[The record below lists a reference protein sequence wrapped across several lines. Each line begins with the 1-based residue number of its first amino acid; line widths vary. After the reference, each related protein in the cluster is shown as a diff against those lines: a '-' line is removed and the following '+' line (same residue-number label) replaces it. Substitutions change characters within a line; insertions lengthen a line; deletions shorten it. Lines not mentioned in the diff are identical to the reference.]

1 MPEYITASISL
12 TSVGK
17 NVLASAWGFD
27 SVSGRFVFRG
37 ITFTGGGASH
47 SPITLSQENPN
58 IDVSVMTDGTGRVT
72 NISTVGNRIRIIVRY
87 EPCPE
92 PIRTFTLHCMHNGGN
107 VVFAV
112 CNTIDAINVQNYTTV
127 CFAFEVDNSES
138 GALDFGH
145 GAIYGVTAED
155 LSALATDLG
164 QSITLVQRNVDD
176 LVSNI
181 DQLKEEAS
189 LNNVTCTTL
198 QANSGTFEEV
208 STSKILADCI
218 EPKTK
223 DVYTNIGSID
233 HPYGFVGSDV
243 YLGRQ
248 ANLKNFSR
256 NPTVAV
262 KYPIG
267 DDGRWVDENKSP
279 DAVFY
284 KVSSAISS
292 DVVERSEIKLEGST
306 NTQGN
311 ESAKLT
317 LSAYNANKT
326 MNVVIT
332 PDKVRLEGNTE
343 VTNYFVT
350 DTMKVTSS
358 GVIGS
363 VRISENTIGMASVT
377 KLGGDSYSTDY
388 SGEIYVIG
396 RMLPK
401 HSTLS
406 LLGEDGHRW
415 KSFLSTANVEGIQF
429 KTPPAVTEVGGRYIR
444 YVTFPV
450 GCPAFLYCNT
460 DDVTV
465 TNEVDGETLELIIWK
480 DRGSSSN
487 QTTGITYKTKNKFLA
502 LSSAVA
508 GRPFLAICVG

>member
-17 NVLASAWGFD
+17 SVLASAWGFD

-37 ITFTGGGASH
+37 ITFTGGGASS
-47 SPITLSQENPN
+47 SPIPLSQENPN
-58 IDVSVMTDGTGRVT
+58 IDVSLMTEGTGRVT

-87 EPCPE
+87 EPCPK

-112 CNTIDAINVQNYTTV
+112 CNTIDAINVENYTTV
-127 CFAFEVDNSES
+127 CFAFEVDNSEN

-155 LSALATDLG
+155 LSNLTTDLG
-164 QSITLVQRNVDD
+164 RSISLVQNDVDN
-176 LVSNI
+176 LVYNMN
-181 DQLKEEAS
+181 QLKEEVS
-189 LNNVTCTTL
+189 LNDVTCTML
-198 QANSGTFEEV
+198 RANSGTFEEV
-208 STSKILADCI
+208 STNKILADCI
-218 EPKTK
+218 EPKTH

-256 NPTVAV
+256 NPKVAV

-267 DDGRWVDENKSP
+267 DEGRWVDENKSP

-306 NTQGN
+306 NTQGT

-317 LSAYNANKT
+317 LSAHNAQTT

-332 PDKVRLEGNTE
+332 PEKVRLEGNTE

-363 VRISENTIGMASVT
+363 IRISENTIGMASVT
-377 KLGGDSYSTDY
+377 KLGDDSYSTDS

-396 RMLPK
+396 KTLPK

-406 LLGEDGHRW
+406 LLGDDEHRW
-415 KSFLSTANVEGIQF
+415 KSFLSTANVESLQF
-429 KTPPAVTEVGGRYIR
+429 KTPPAVTESVGRYIR
-444 YVTFPV
+444 YVAFPV

-460 DDVTV
+460 DDITV
-465 TNEVDGETLELIIWK
+465 TNEVDGENLELIIWK
-480 DRGSSSN
+480 DRGSSAN
-487 QTTGITYKTKNKFLA
+487 QTTNITYKTKNKFLA

-508 GRPFLAICVG
+508 GRPFLALCVG

>member
-1 MPEYITASISL
+1 MSEYITASISL

-176 LVSNI
+176 LASNI
-181 DQLKEEAS
+181 AQLKEEAS

-223 DVYTNIGSID
+223 DAYTNIGSID

-256 NPTVAV
+256 NPKVAV
-262 KYPIG
+262 KYPVG

-406 LLGEDGHRW
+406 LLGEDEHRW
-415 KSFLSTANVEGIQF
+415 KSFLSTANVEGLQF

-460 DDVTV
+460 YDVTV

>member
-17 NVLASAWGFD
+17 NVLASAWGFE

-37 ITFTGGGASH
+37 ITLTGGGASH

-406 LLGEDGHRW
+406 LLGEDEHRW

-487 QTTGITYKTKNKFLA
+487 QTTGITDKTKNKFLA

-508 GRPFLAICVG
+508 GRPFLAICVR

>member
-145 GAIYGVTAED
+145 GSIYGVTAED

-189 LNNVTCTTL
+189 LNNVTCTML
-198 QANSGTFEEV
+198 QANIGTFEEV
-208 STSKILADCI
+208 SANKILADCI
-218 EPKTK
+218 EPKTN
-223 DVYTNIGSID
+223 DAYTNIGSID
-233 HPYGFVGSDV
+233 HHYGFVGSDV

-317 LSAYNANKT
+317 LSAYNANNT

-332 PDKVRLEGNTE
+332 PEKVRLEGNTE

-377 KLGGDSYSTDY
+377 KLGGDSYSTDS

-415 KSFLSTANVEGIQF
+415 KSFLSTANVEGLQF
-429 KTPPAVTEVGGRYIR
+429 KTPPAVTESVGRYIR
-444 YVTFPV
+444 YVAFPV

-460 DDVTV
+460 DDVMA

-480 DRGSSSN
+480 DRGSSAN
-487 QTTGITYKTKNKFLA
+487 QTPGITHKTKNKFIV

-508 GRPFLAICVG
+508 GRPFLALCIG

>member
-17 NVLASAWGFD
+17 DVLASAWGFD

-37 ITFTGGGASH
+37 ITFTDGGASS
-47 SPITLSQENPN
+47 SPIALSQENPN
-58 IDVSVMTDGTGRVT
+58 IDVSMMTDGTGRVT

-92 PIRTFTLHCMHNGGN
+92 PIRTFSLHCRHNGGD

-112 CNTIDAINVQNYTTV
+112 CNTIDAINVKNHTTV
-127 CFAFEVDNSES
+127 CFAFEVDNSEN
-138 GALDFGH
+138 GVLDFGH

-164 QSITLVQRNVDD
+164 QSISLVQNNVDN
-176 LVSNI
+176 LASNI
-181 DQLKEEAS
+181 AQIKEEAS
-189 LNNVTCTTL
+189 LNNVTCTTIR
-198 QANSGTFEEV
+198 ANSGAFEEV
-208 STSKILADCI
+208 STNKILADCI
-218 EPKTK
+218 EPKTN

-256 NPTVAV
+256 NPKVAV

-267 DDGRWVDENKSP
+267 DEGRWVDEDKSP

-306 NTQGN
+306 NTQGT
-311 ESAKLT
+311 EAAKLT
-317 LSAYNANKT
+317 LSAHNAQTT

-377 KLGGDSYSTDY
+377 NLGGDSYSTDS

-396 RMLPK
+396 KMLPK
-401 HSTLS
+401 HSTSS
-406 LLGEDGHRW
+406 LLGEDEHRW
-415 KSFLSTANVEGIQF
+415 KSFLSVANVEGLQF
-429 KTPPAVTEVGGRYIR
+429 KNPPAITESVGRYIR
-444 YVTFPV
+444 YVAFPV

-460 DDVTV
+460 DDIMATD
-465 TNEVDGETLELIIWK
+465 EIDGETLDLIIWR
-480 DRGSSSN
+480 DRGSSTN
-487 QTTGITYKTKNKFLA
+487 QTTGITHKTKNKFIV

>member
-1 MPEYITASISL
+1 MPEYITSSISL

-47 SPITLSQENPN
+47 SPITISQENPN
-58 IDVSVMTDGTGRVT
+58 IDVSMMTEGTGRVT

-112 CNTIDAINVQNYTTV
+112 CNTVDAINVQNYTTV
-127 CFAFEVDNSES
+127 CFAFEVDNSENGS
-138 GALDFGH
+138 LDFGH

-164 QSITLVQRNVDD
+164 QSVALVQRNVDNLETTLEQIQED
-176 LVSNI
+176 
-181 DQLKEEAS
+181 AY
-189 LNNVTCTTL
+189 LNNVTCTTVH
-198 QANSGTFEEV
+198 ATDGSFEEI
-208 STSKILADCI
+208 STSKILADYI
-218 EPKTK
+218 EPKTH
-223 DVYTNIGSID
+223 DVYTNVGSVD
-233 HPYGFVGSDV
+233 HPYGFIGSDV

-248 ANLKNFSR
+248 ASLKNFSR
-256 NPTVAV
+256 NPSVAV

-267 DDGRWVDENKSP
+267 DNGRWVDENKSP

-292 DVVERSEIKLEGST
+292 DVLERSEIKLEGST
-306 NTQGN
+306 NTQGT

-317 LSAYNANKT
+317 LSAHNSKNT

-363 VRISENTIGMASVT
+363 IRISENTIGMASET
-377 KLGGDSYSTDY
+377 RLGEGSYSTSP
-388 SGEIYVIG
+388 SGEVYVIG
-396 RMLPK
+396 KMLPK

-406 LLGEDGHRW
+406 LLGDDEHRW

-429 KTPPAVTEVGGRYIR
+429 KTTPAITESVGRYIR
-444 YVTFPV
+444 YVSFPV

-460 DDVTV
+460 NDVTV
-465 TNEVDGETLELIIWK
+465 TDAVDGETLDLIIWR
-480 DRGSSSN
+480 DRGSSDT
-487 QTTGITYKTKNKFLA
+487 QATMITYKTKNKFIV

-508 GRPFLAICVG
+508 GRPFLALCVG

>member
-17 NVLASAWGFD
+17 DVLASAWGFD

-37 ITFTGGGASH
+37 ITFKGGGASC

-58 IDVSVMTDGTGRVT
+58 IDVSLMTDGTGRVT
-72 NISTVGNRIRIIVRY
+72 NISTVGNRIRIIVLY

-92 PIRTFTLHCMHNGGN
+92 PIRTFSLHCKHNGGD

-112 CNTIDAINVQNYTTV
+112 CNTIDAINVKNYTTV
-127 CFAFEVDNSES
+127 CFAFEVDNSEN
-138 GALDFGH
+138 GVLDFGH

-164 QSITLVQRNVDD
+164 QSISLVQNNVNN
-176 LVSNI
+176 LASNI
-181 DQLKEEAS
+181 AQLKKEAS

-198 QANSGTFEEV
+198 QANIGTFEEA

-218 EPKTK
+218 EPKTH

-233 HPYGFVGSDV
+233 RPYGFIGSDV

-256 NPTVAV
+256 NPKVAV
-262 KYPIG
+262 KYPMG
-267 DDGRWVDENKSP
+267 DEGRWVDENKSP

-306 NTQGN
+306 NTQGT
-311 ESAKLT
+311 EVAKLT
-317 LSAYNANKT
+317 LSAHNAQNT

-332 PDKVRLEGNTE
+332 PEKVRLEGNTE

-363 VRISENTIGMASVT
+363 VRISGNTIGMASVT
-377 KLGGDSYSTDY
+377 NLGGDSYSTDS

-401 HSTLS
+401 HNTSS
-406 LLGEDGHRW
+406 LLGDDEHRW
-415 KSFLSTANVEGIQF
+415 KSFLSVANVEGLQF
-429 KTPPAVTEVGGRYIR
+429 KTPPAVTESVGRYIR
-444 YVTFPV
+444 YVAFPV

-487 QTTGITYKTKNKFLA
+487 QTTGITYKTKNKFIV

-508 GRPFLAICVG
+508 GRPFLALCVG

>member
-1 MPEYITASISL
+1 MPEYITSSISL

-17 NVLASAWGFD
+17 SVLASAWGFD

-37 ITFTGGGASH
+37 ITFTDGGAST

-58 IDVSVMTDGTGRVT
+58 IDVSLMTDGTGRVT

-112 CNTIDAINVQNYTTV
+112 CNTVDAINVKNYTTV
-127 CFAFEVDNSES
+127 CFAFEVDNSEN
-138 GALDFGH
+138 GVLDFGH

-164 QSITLVQRNVDD
+164 QSISLVQNNVYN
-176 LVSNI
+176 LASNI
-181 DQLKEEAS
+181 AQIKEEAS
-189 LNNVTCTTL
+189 LNNVTCTTIR
-198 QANSGTFEEV
+198 ANISTFEEV
-208 STSKILADCI
+208 STNKILADCI
-218 EPKTK
+218 EPKTH

-233 HPYGFVGSDV
+233 RPYGFIGSDV

-256 NPTVAV
+256 NPKVAV
-262 KYPIG
+262 KYPMG

-306 NTQGN
+306 NTQGT

-317 LSAYNANKT
+317 LSAHNAQTT

-332 PDKVRLEGNTE
+332 PEKVRLEGNTE

-377 KLGGDSYSTDY
+377 NLGGDSYSTDS

-396 RMLPK
+396 KMLPK
-401 HSTLS
+401 HSTSS
-406 LLGEDGHRW
+406 LLGEDEHRW
-415 KSFLSTANVEGIQF
+415 KSFLSTANVEGLQF
-429 KTPPAVTEVGGRYIR
+429 KTPPAVTESVGRYIR
-444 YVTFPV
+444 YVAFPV

>member
-406 LLGEDGHRW
+406 LLGEDEHRW
-415 KSFLSTANVEGIQF
+415 KSFLSTANVEGIRF

-502 LSSAVA
+502 LSSAVS

>member
-17 NVLASAWGFD
+17 SVLASAWGFD

-37 ITFTGGGASH
+37 ITFTGGGASS
-47 SPITLSQENPN
+47 SPIALSQENPN
-58 IDVSVMTDGTGRVT
+58 IDVSTMTDGTGRVT

-92 PIRTFTLHCMHNGGN
+92 PIRTFSLHCMHNGGN

-112 CNTIDAINVQNYTTV
+112 CNTIDAINVKNYTTV
-127 CFAFEVDNSES
+127 CFAFEVDNSEN
-138 GALDFGH
+138 GVLDFGH

-164 QSITLVQRNVDD
+164 QSITLVQNNVDN
-176 LVSNI
+176 LVSDI
-181 DQLKEEAS
+181 AQLKEEAS

-198 QANSGTFEEV
+198 QANIGTFEEA

-218 EPKTK
+218 EPKTH

-233 HPYGFVGSDV
+233 RPYGFIGSDV

-256 NPTVAV
+256 NPKVAV
-262 KYPIG
+262 KYPMG
-267 DDGRWVDENKSP
+267 DEGRWVDENKSP

-306 NTQGN
+306 NTQGT
-311 ESAKLT
+311 EVAKLT
-317 LSAYNANKT
+317 LSAHSAQNT

-343 VTNYFVT
+343 VTNYFMT

-377 KLGGDSYSTDY
+377 NLGGDSYSTDS

-401 HSTLS
+401 HSTSS
-406 LLGEDGHRW
+406 LLGDDEHRW
-415 KSFLSTANVEGIQF
+415 KSFLSVANVEGLQF
-429 KTPPAVTEVGGRYIR
+429 KNPPAVTESVGRYIR
-444 YVTFPV
+444 YVAFPV

-465 TNEVDGETLELIIWK
+465 TNEVDGENLELIIWK

-487 QTTGITYKTKNKFLA
+487 QTTGITYKTKNKFIV

-508 GRPFLAICVG
+508 GRPFLALCVG

>member
-145 GAIYGVTAED
+145 GSIYGVTAED

-189 LNNVTCTTL
+189 LNNVTCTML
-198 QANSGTFEEV
+198 QANIGTFEEV
-208 STSKILADCI
+208 STNKILADCI
-218 EPKTK
+218 EPKTN
-223 DVYTNIGSID
+223 DAYTNIGSID

-406 LLGEDGHRW
+406 LLGEDEHRW

-460 DDVTV
+460 DDITV
-465 TNEVDGETLELIIWK
+465 TNEVDGESIELIIWK

-487 QTTGITYKTKNKFLA
+487 QTTGITYKTKNKFIV

-508 GRPFLAICVG
+508 GRPFLALCIG

>member
-17 NVLASAWGFD
+17 SVLASAWGFD

-37 ITFTGGGASH
+37 ITFKGGGASS

-58 IDVSVMTDGTGRVT
+58 IDVSMMTDGTGRVT

-92 PIRTFTLHCMHNGGN
+92 PIRTFSLHCRHNGGD

-112 CNTIDAINVQNYTTV
+112 CNTIDAINVKNYTTV
-127 CFAFEVDNSES
+127 CFAFEVDNSEN
-138 GALDFGH
+138 GVLDFGH

-164 QSITLVQRNVDD
+164 QSISLVQNNVYD
-176 LVSNI
+176 LASNI
-181 DQLKEEAS
+181 AQLKEEAS

-198 QANSGTFEEV
+198 QANIGTFEEA
-208 STSKILADCI
+208 STSKILADYI
-218 EPKTK
+218 EPKTN
-223 DVYTNIGSID
+223 DTYTNIGSID
-233 HPYGFVGSDV
+233 RPYGFIGSDV

-256 NPTVAV
+256 NPKVAV
-262 KYPIG
+262 KYPVG

-306 NTQGN
+306 NTQGT
-311 ESAKLT
+311 EAAKLT
-317 LSAYNANKT
+317 LSAHNAQNT

-332 PDKVRLEGNTE
+332 PEKVRLEGNTE

-377 KLGGDSYSTDY
+377 NLGGDSYSTDS

-401 HSTLS
+401 HSTSS
-406 LLGEDGHRW
+406 LLGEDEHRW
-415 KSFLSTANVEGIQF
+415 KSFLSVANVEGLQF
-429 KTPPAVTEVGGRYIR
+429 KTPPAVTESVGRYIR
-444 YVTFPV
+444 YVAFPV

-487 QTTGITYKTKNKFLA
+487 QTTGITYKTKNKFIV

-508 GRPFLAICVG
+508 GRPFLALCVG

>member
-233 HPYGFVGSDV
+233 NPYGFVGSDV

-406 LLGEDGHRW
+406 LLGEDEHRW

>member
-388 SGEIYVIG
+388 SGVIYVIG

-406 LLGEDGHRW
+406 LLGEDEHRW

-502 LSSAVA
+502 LSSAVS

>member
-17 NVLASAWGFD
+17 DVLASAWGFD

-37 ITFTGGGASH
+37 ITFTGGGASS
-47 SPITLSQENPN
+47 SPIPLSQENPN
-58 IDVSVMTDGTGRVT
+58 IDVSMMTDGTGRVT

-92 PIRTFTLHCMHNGGN
+92 PIRTFSLHCRHNGGD

-112 CNTIDAINVQNYTTV
+112 CNTIDAINVKNYTTV
-127 CFAFEVDNSES
+127 CFAFEVDNSEN

-164 QSITLVQRNVDD
+164 RSISLVQNDVDD
-176 LVSNI
+176 LASNI
-181 DQLKEEAS
+181 AQLKEEAS
-189 LNNVTCTTL
+189 LNNVTCTML
-198 QANSGTFEEV
+198 RANIGTFEEA
-208 STSKILADCI
+208 STNKILADYI
-218 EPKTK
+218 EPKTH

-233 HPYGFVGSDV
+233 RPYGFIGSDV

-256 NPTVAV
+256 NPKVAV
-262 KYPIG
+262 KYPMG

-306 NTQGN
+306 NTQGT

-317 LSAYNANKT
+317 LSAHNAQTT

-332 PDKVRLEGNTE
+332 PEKVRLEGNTE
-343 VTNYFVT
+343 VTNNFVT

-377 KLGGDSYSTDY
+377 NLGGDSYSTDS

-401 HSTLS
+401 HSTSS
-406 LLGEDGHRW
+406 LLGEDEHRW
-415 KSFLSTANVEGIQF
+415 KSFLSVANVEGLQF
-429 KTPPAVTEVGGRYIR
+429 KTPPAVTESVGRYIR
-444 YVTFPV
+444 YITFPV

-487 QTTGITYKTKNKFLA
+487 QTTGITYKTKNKFIV

-508 GRPFLAICVG
+508 GRPFLALCVG

>member
-17 NVLASAWGFD
+17 DVLASAWGFD

-37 ITFTGGGASH
+37 ITFTGGGASS

-58 IDVSVMTDGTGRVT
+58 IDVSMMTDGTGRVT
-72 NISTVGNRIRIIVRY
+72 NISTAGNRIRIIVRY

-92 PIRTFTLHCMHNGGN
+92 PIRTFSLHCRHNGGD

-112 CNTIDAINVQNYTTV
+112 CNTIDAINVKNYTTV
-127 CFAFEVDNSES
+127 CFAFEVDNSEN
-138 GALDFGH
+138 GVLDFGH

-155 LSALATDLG
+155 LSNLATDLG
-164 QSITLVQRNVDD
+164 RSISLVQNNVDD
-176 LVSNI
+176 LASDI
-181 DQLKEEAS
+181 AQIKEEAS

-198 QANSGTFEEV
+198 QAHHGAFEEV
-208 STSKILADCI
+208 STNKILADCI
-218 EPKTK
+218 EPKTP

-233 HPYGFVGSDV
+233 HPYGFIGSDV

-256 NPTVAV
+256 NPKVAV
-262 KYPIG
+262 RYPIG
-267 DDGRWVDENKSP
+267 DEGRWVDENKSP

-284 KVSSAISS
+284 KVSSAVSS

-306 NTQGN
+306 NTQGT
-311 ESAKLT
+311 EVAKLT
-317 LSAYNANKT
+317 LSAHNAQTT

-377 KLGGDSYSTDY
+377 NLGGDSYSTDS

-401 HSTLS
+401 HSTSS
-406 LLGEDGHRW
+406 LLGEDEHRW
-415 KSFLSTANVEGIQF
+415 KSFLSVANVEGIQF
-429 KTPPAVTEVGGRYIR
+429 KNPPAVTESVGRYIR
-444 YVTFPV
+444 YVAFPV

-465 TNEVDGETLELIIWK
+465 TNEVDGENLELIIWK

-487 QTTGITYKTKNKFLA
+487 QTTGITYKTKNKFIV

-508 GRPFLAICVG
+508 GRPFLALCVG

>member
-17 NVLASAWGFD
+17 DVLASAWGFD

-37 ITFTGGGASH
+37 ITFTGGGASL

-58 IDVSVMTDGTGRVT
+58 IDVSMMTDGTGRVT

-92 PIRTFTLHCMHNGGN
+92 PIRTFSLHCRHNGGD

-112 CNTIDAINVQNYTTV
+112 CNTIDAINVKNYTTV
-127 CFAFEVDNSES
+127 CFSFEVDNSEN

-164 QSITLVQRNVDD
+164 QSISLVQNNVYD
-176 LVSNI
+176 LASNI
-181 DQLKEEAS
+181 AQIKEEAS

-198 QANSGTFEEV
+198 QANHGTFEEA

-218 EPKTK
+218 EPKTN

-233 HPYGFVGSDV
+233 RPYGFIGSDV

-256 NPTVAV
+256 NPKVAV

-306 NTQGN
+306 NTQGT

-317 LSAYNANKT
+317 LSAHNAQNT

-332 PDKVRLEGNTE
+332 PEKVRLEGNTE

-377 KLGGDSYSTDY
+377 NLGGDSYSTDS
-388 SGEIYVIG
+388 SGEIYVVG

-401 HSTLS
+401 HSTSS
-406 LLGEDGHRW
+406 LLGEDEHRW
-415 KSFLSTANVEGIQF
+415 KSFLSTANVEGLQF
-429 KTPPAVTEVGGRYIR
+429 KTPPAITESVGRYIR

-460 DDVTV
+460 DDITV
-465 TNEVDGETLELIIWK
+465 TNEVDGENLELIIWK
-480 DRGSSSN
+480 DRGSSAN
-487 QTTGITYKTKNKFLA
+487 QTTGITYKTKNKFIV

-508 GRPFLAICVG
+508 GRPFLALCVG

>member
-189 LNNVTCTTL
+189 LNHVTCTTL

-406 LLGEDGHRW
+406 LLGEDEHRW

-444 YVTFPV
+444 YVTFPG

>member
-17 NVLASAWGFD
+17 DVLASAWGFD

-37 ITFTGGGASH
+37 ITFTGGGASS
-47 SPITLSQENPN
+47 SPIALSQENPN
-58 IDVSVMTDGTGRVT
+58 IDVSTMTDGTGRVT

-92 PIRTFTLHCMHNGGN
+92 PIRTFSLHCMHNGGN

-112 CNTIDAINVQNYTTV
+112 CNTIDAINVKNYTTV
-127 CFAFEVDNSES
+127 CFAFEVDNSENVS
-138 GALDFGH
+138 LDFGH

-164 QSITLVQRNVDD
+164 QSITLVQNNVDN
-176 LVSNI
+176 LVSDI

-189 LNNVTCTTL
+189 LNNVTCTRL
-198 QANSGTFEEV
+198 RANIGTFEEA

-218 EPKTK
+218 EPKTH

-233 HPYGFVGSDV
+233 HPYGFIGSDV

-256 NPTVAV
+256 NPKVAV
-262 KYPIG
+262 KYPMG
-267 DDGRWVDENKSP
+267 DEGRWVDENKSP

-306 NTQGN
+306 NTQGT

-317 LSAYNANKT
+317 LSAHSAQNT

-332 PDKVRLEGNTE
+332 PEKVRLEGNTE
-343 VTNYFVT
+343 VTNYFMT

-377 KLGGDSYSTDY
+377 NLGGDSYSTDS

-401 HSTLS
+401 HSTSS
-406 LLGEDGHRW
+406 LLGDDEHRW
-415 KSFLSTANVEGIQF
+415 KSFLSVANVEGLQF
-429 KTPPAVTEVGGRYIR
+429 KNPPAVTESVGRYIR
-444 YVTFPV
+444 YVAFPV

-465 TNEVDGETLELIIWK
+465 TNEVDGENLELIIWK

-487 QTTGITYKTKNKFLA
+487 QTTGITYKTKNKFIV

-508 GRPFLAICVG
+508 GRPFLALCVG

>member
-17 NVLASAWGFD
+17 SVLASAWGFD

-37 ITFTGGGASH
+37 ITFTGGGASS
-47 SPITLSQENPN
+47 SPITLSQENPD
-58 IDVSVMTDGTGRVT
+58 IDVSLMTEGTGRVT

-112 CNTIDAINVQNYTTV
+112 CNTIDAINVENYTTV
-127 CFAFEVDNSES
+127 CFAFEVDNSEN

-155 LSALATDLG
+155 LSKLAEDLDR
-164 QSITLVQRNVDD
+164 SIFLVQNDID
-176 LVSNI
+176 NLVYNMN
-181 DQLKEEAS
+181 QLKEEAS
-189 LNNVTCTTL
+189 LNNVTCTML
-198 QANSGTFEEV
+198 RANSGTFEEV
-208 STSKILADCI
+208 STNKILADCI
-218 EPKTK
+218 ELKTH

-256 NPTVAV
+256 NPKVAV

-267 DDGRWVDENKSP
+267 DEGRWVDENKSP

-306 NTQGN
+306 NTQGT

-317 LSAYNANKT
+317 LSAHNAQTT

-332 PDKVRLEGNTE
+332 PEKVRLEGNTE

-377 KLGGDSYSTDY
+377 KLGDGSYSTDS

-396 RMLPK
+396 KMLPK

-406 LLGEDGHRW
+406 LLGDDEHRW
-415 KSFLSTANVEGIQF
+415 KSFLSTANVESLQF
-429 KTPPAVTEVGGRYIR
+429 KTPPAVTESVGRYIR
-444 YVTFPV
+444 YVAFPV

-460 DDVTV
+460 DDITV
-465 TNEVDGETLELIIWK
+465 TNEVDGENLELIIWK
-480 DRGSSSN
+480 DRGSSAN

-508 GRPFLAICVG
+508 GRPFLALCVG

>member
-12 TSVGK
+12 TSAGK
-17 NVLASAWGFD
+17 DVLASAWGFD

-37 ITFTGGGASH
+37 ITFKGGGASS

-58 IDVSVMTDGTGRVT
+58 IDVSMMTDGTGRVT

-92 PIRTFTLHCMHNGGN
+92 PIRTFSLHCMHNGGD

-112 CNTIDAINVQNYTTV
+112 CNTIDAINVKNYTTV
-127 CFAFEVDNSES
+127 CFAFEVDNSEN
-138 GALDFGH
+138 GVLDFGH

-164 QSITLVQRNVDD
+164 QSISLVQNNVDN
-176 LVSNI
+176 LVSDI
-181 DQLKEEAS
+181 DQLKKEAS

-198 QANSGTFEEV
+198 RANIGTFEEV
-208 STSKILADCI
+208 STNKILADCI
-218 EPKTK
+218 EPKTN

-256 NPTVAV
+256 NPKVAV

-267 DDGRWVDENKSP
+267 DEGRWVDENKSP

-292 DVVERSEIKLEGST
+292 DVVERSEIKLEGSA
-306 NTQGN
+306 NTQGT
-311 ESAKLT
+311 EVAKLT
-317 LSAYNANKT
+317 LSAHNAKNT

-350 DTMKVTSS
+350 DTMKATSS

-377 KLGGDSYSTDY
+377 NLGGDSYSTDS

-406 LLGEDGHRW
+406 LLGDDEHRW
-415 KSFLSTANVEGIQF
+415 KSFLSTANVEGLQF
-429 KTPPAVTEVGGRYIR
+429 KTPPAITESVGRYIR
-444 YVTFPV
+444 YVAFPV

-460 DDVTV
+460 DDVMA

-487 QTTGITYKTKNKFLA
+487 QTTGITHKTKNKFIV

>member
-17 NVLASAWGFD
+17 DVLASAWGFD

-37 ITFTGGGASH
+37 ITFTGGGASS
-47 SPITLSQENPN
+47 SPILLSQENPN
-58 IDVSVMTDGTGRVT
+58 IDVSLMTEGTGRVT

-92 PIRTFTLHCMHNGGN
+92 PIRTFSLHCRHNGGN

-112 CNTIDAINVQNYTTV
+112 CNTIDAINVKNYTTV
-127 CFAFEVDNSES
+127 CFAFEVDNSEN
-138 GALDFGH
+138 GDLDFGH

-164 QSITLVQRNVDD
+164 RSISLVQNNVDD
-176 LVSNI
+176 LASNMNH
-181 DQLKEEAS
+181 LKEEAS

-198 QANSGTFEEV
+198 QANIGTFEEV

-218 EPKTK
+218 EPKTH

-233 HPYGFVGSDV
+233 RPYGFVGSDV

-256 NPTVAV
+256 NPKVAV
-262 KYPIG
+262 KYPMG

-306 NTQGN
+306 NTQGT

-317 LSAYNANKT
+317 LSAHNAQNT

-377 KLGGDSYSTDY
+377 NLGGDSYSTDS

-406 LLGEDGHRW
+406 LLGDDEHRW
-415 KSFLSTANVEGIQF
+415 KSFLSTANVEGLQF
-429 KTPPAVTEVGGRYIR
+429 KTPPAITESVGRYIR
-444 YVTFPV
+444 YVAFPV

-465 TNEVDGETLELIIWK
+465 TNEVDGENLELIIWK

-487 QTTGITYKTKNKFLA
+487 QTTGITYKTKNKFIV

-508 GRPFLAICVG
+508 GRPFLALCVR

>member
-189 LNNVTCTTL
+189 LNHVTCTTL

-406 LLGEDGHRW
+406 LLGEDEHRW

-480 DRGSSSN
+480 DRGSPSN

>member
-58 IDVSVMTDGTGRVT
+58 IDVSLMTEGTGRVT

-87 EPCPE
+87 EPCQE
-92 PIRTFTLHCMHNGGN
+92 PIRTFSLHCMHNGGI

-127 CFAFEVDNSES
+127 CFAFEVDNSEN

-164 QSITLVQRNVDD
+164 QSIALVQSNVDN
-176 LVSNI
+176 LASSFA
-181 DQLKEEAS
+181 QLQEGAS
-189 LNNVTCTTL
+189 LNTVTCTTL

-208 STSKILADCI
+208 STRKLLADYI
-218 EPKTK
+218 EPKTH

-256 NPTVAV
+256 NPSVAV

-306 NTQGN
+306 NTQGT
-311 ESAKLT
+311 EAAKLT
-317 LSAYNANKT
+317 LSAHNAQNT

-332 PDKVRLEGNTE
+332 PEKVRLEGNTE

-377 KLGGDSYSTDY
+377 RLGGDSYSTNPL
-388 SGEIYVIG
+388 GEIYVIG

-401 HSTLS
+401 HSTFS
-406 LLGEDGHRW
+406 LLGDDEHRW
-415 KSFLSTANVEGIQF
+415 KSFLSTANVEGLQF
-429 KTPPAVTEVGGRYIR
+429 KTPPTITEIGGRYIR
-444 YVTFPV
+444 YITFPV

-460 DDVTV
+460 NDVTV
-465 TNEVDGETLELIIWK
+465 TNELDGGTLELIIWR
-480 DRGSSSN
+480 DRGSATSS
-487 QTTGITYKTKNKFLA
+487 TTSITYKTKNKFMV

-508 GRPFLAICVG
+508 GRPFLAICIG

>member
-17 NVLASAWGFD
+17 DVLASAWGFD

-37 ITFTGGGASH
+37 ITFTGGGASS
-47 SPITLSQENPN
+47 SPIPLSQENPN
-58 IDVSVMTDGTGRVT
+58 IDVSMMTDGTGRVT

-92 PIRTFTLHCMHNGGN
+92 PIRTFSLHCRHNGGD

-112 CNTIDAINVQNYTTV
+112 CNTIDAINVKNYTTI
-127 CFAFEVDNSES
+127 CFAFEVDNSEN
-138 GALDFGH
+138 GVLDFGH

-164 QSITLVQRNVDD
+164 QSISLVQNNVYN
-176 LVSNI
+176 LASNI
-181 DQLKEEAS
+181 AQLKEEAS

-198 QANSGTFEEV
+198 RANIGTFEEV
-208 STSKILADCI
+208 STNKILADCI
-218 EPKTK
+218 EPKTN
-223 DVYTNIGSID
+223 DAYTNIGSID
-233 HPYGFVGSDV
+233 HPYGFIGSDV

-256 NPTVAV
+256 NPKVAV
-262 KYPIG
+262 KYPMG

-306 NTQGN
+306 NTQGT
-311 ESAKLT
+311 EAAKLT
-317 LSAYNANKT
+317 LSAHNAKNT

-343 VTNYFVT
+343 ITNYFVT

-363 VRISENTIGMASVT
+363 IRISENTIGMASVT
-377 KLGGDSYSTDY
+377 KLGDGSYSTDS

-396 RMLPK
+396 KMLPK
-401 HSTLS
+401 HSTSS
-406 LLGEDGHRW
+406 LLGEDEHRW
-415 KSFLSTANVEGIQF
+415 KSFFSTANVEGLQF
-429 KTPPAVTEVGGRYIR
+429 KNPPAVTESVGRYIR
-444 YVTFPV
+444 YVAFPV

-460 DDVTV
+460 DDVTI
-465 TNEVDGETLELIIWK
+465 TNEVDGENLELIIWK

-487 QTTGITYKTKNKFLA
+487 QTTGITYKTKNKFIV

-508 GRPFLAICVG
+508 GRPFLALCVG

>member
-17 NVLASAWGFD
+17 SVLASAWGFD

-37 ITFTGGGASH
+37 ITFTGGGASS

-58 IDVSVMTDGTGRVT
+58 IDVSLMTDGTGRVT

-87 EPCPE
+87 EPCTE

-112 CNTIDAINVQNYTTV
+112 CNTIDAINVKNYTTV
-127 CFAFEVDNSES
+127 CFAFEVDNSEN
-138 GALDFGH
+138 GDLDFGH

-155 LSALATDLG
+155 LSNLATDLG
-164 QSITLVQRNVDD
+164 RSISLVQNNVDD
-176 LVSNI
+176 LASNMA
-181 DQLKEEAS
+181 QLKEEAS
-189 LNNVTCTTL
+189 LNNVTCTML
-198 QANSGTFEEV
+198 HVNIGTFEEV

-218 EPKTK
+218 EPKTH

-256 NPTVAV
+256 NPKVTV
-262 KYPIG
+262 KYLIG
-267 DDGRWVDENKSP
+267 DEERWVDENKSP

-306 NTQGN
+306 NTQGT

-317 LSAYNANKT
+317 LSAHNAQTT

-332 PDKVRLEGNTE
+332 PEKVRLEGNTE

-363 VRISENTIGMASVT
+363 IRISENTIGRVSVT
-377 KLGGDSYSTDY
+377 KLWDASYSTDS

-396 RMLPK
+396 KMLPK

-406 LLGEDGHRW
+406 LLGDDEHRW
-415 KSFLSTANVEGIQF
+415 KSFLSTANVESLQF
-429 KTPPAVTEVGGRYIR
+429 KTPPAVTESVGRYIR
-444 YVTFPV
+444 YVAFPV

-460 DDVTV
+460 DDITV
-465 TNEVDGETLELIIWK
+465 TNEVDGENLELIIWK
-480 DRGSSSN
+480 DRGSSAN

-508 GRPFLAICVG
+508 GRPFLALCVG

>member
-145 GAIYGVTAED
+145 GSIYGVTAED

-189 LNNVTCTTL
+189 LNNVTCTML
-198 QANSGTFEEV
+198 QANIGTFEEV
-208 STSKILADCI
+208 STNKILADCI
-218 EPKTK
+218 EPKTN
-223 DVYTNIGSID
+223 DAYTNIGSID

-406 LLGEDGHRW
+406 LLGEDEHRW

-460 DDVTV
+460 DDITV
-465 TNEVDGETLELIIWK
+465 TNEVDGESIELIIWK

>member
-17 NVLASAWGFD
+17 SVLASAWGFD

-37 ITFTGGGASH
+37 ITFTGGGASS
-47 SPITLSQENPN
+47 SPIPLSQENPD
-58 IDVSVMTDGTGRVT
+58 IDVSLMTEGTGRVT

-112 CNTIDAINVQNYTTV
+112 CNTIDAINVENYTTV
-127 CFAFEVDNSES
+127 CFAFEVDNSEN
-138 GALDFGH
+138 GDLDFGH

-155 LSALATDLG
+155 LSKLATDLG
-164 QSITLVQRNVDD
+164 RSISLVQNNVDD
-176 LVSNI
+176 LAS
-181 DQLKEEAS
+181 DMAQLKKEAS
-189 LNNVTCTTL
+189 LNHVTCPML
-198 QANSGTFEEV
+198 QANIGTFEEIA
-208 STSKILADCI
+208 TSKILADCI
-218 EPKTK
+218 EPKTH

-256 NPTVAV
+256 NPKVAV

-267 DDGRWVDENKSP
+267 DEGRWVDENKSP

-306 NTQGN
+306 NTQGT

-317 LSAYNANKT
+317 LSAHNAQTT

-332 PDKVRLEGNTE
+332 PEKVRLEGNTE

-363 VRISENTIGMASVT
+363 IRISENTIGMASVT
-377 KLGGDSYSTDY
+377 KLEDDSYSTDS

-396 RMLPK
+396 KMLPK

-406 LLGEDGHRW
+406 LLGDDEHRW
-415 KSFLSTANVEGIQF
+415 KSFLSTANVESLQF
-429 KTPPAVTEVGGRYIR
+429 KTPPAVTESVGRYIR

-460 DDVTV
+460 DDITV
-465 TNEVDGETLELIIWK
+465 TNEVDGENLELTIWK
-480 DRGSSSN
+480 DRGSSAN
-487 QTTGITYKTKNKFLA
+487 QTTSITYKTKNKFLA

-508 GRPFLAICVG
+508 GRPFLALCVG

>member
-17 NVLASAWGFD
+17 DVLASAWGFD

-37 ITFTGGGASH
+37 ITFKGGGAS
-47 SPITLSQENPN
+47 SSSITLSQENPN
-58 IDVSVMTDGTGRVT
+58 IDVSMMTDGTGRVT

-92 PIRTFTLHCMHNGGN
+92 PIRTFSLHCRHNGGD

-112 CNTIDAINVQNYTTV
+112 CNTIDAINVKNYTTV
-127 CFAFEVDNSES
+127 CFAFEVDNSENGS
-138 GALDFGH
+138 LDFGH

-164 QSITLVQRNVDD
+164 QSISLVQNNVDN
-176 LVSNI
+176 LASNMNH
-181 DQLKEEAS
+181 LKEEAS

-198 QANSGTFEEV
+198 QANIGTFEEV
-208 STSKILADCI
+208 STSRIWTDCI
-218 EPKTK
+218 EPKTH

-233 HPYGFVGSDV
+233 HPYGFIGSDV

-256 NPTVAV
+256 NPKVAV
-262 KYPIG
+262 KYPMG

-306 NTQGN
+306 NTQGT
-311 ESAKLT
+311 EAAKLT
-317 LSAYNANKT
+317 LSAHNAKNT

-377 KLGGDSYSTDY
+377 NLGGDSYSTDS

-401 HSTLS
+401 HSTSS
-406 LLGEDGHRW
+406 LLGEDEHRW
-415 KSFLSTANVEGIQF
+415 KSFLSVANVEGLQF
-429 KTPPAVTEVGGRYIR
+429 KTPPAVTESVGRYIR
-444 YVTFPV
+444 YVAFPV

-487 QTTGITYKTKNKFLA
+487 QTTGITYKTKNKFIV

>member
-198 QANSGTFEEV
+198 QANSGNFEEV

-406 LLGEDGHRW
+406 LLGEDEHRW

-502 LSSAVA
+502 LSSAVS

>member
-17 NVLASAWGFD
+17 SVLASAWGFD

-37 ITFTGGGASH
+37 ITFTDGGASH
-47 SPITLSQENPN
+47 SPITLSQENPD
-58 IDVSVMTDGTGRVT
+58 IDVSLMTDGTGRVT

-87 EPCPE
+87 EPCTE
-92 PIRTFTLHCMHNGGN
+92 PIRTFTLHCRHNGGN

-112 CNTIDAINVQNYTTV
+112 CNTIDAINVKNYTTV
-127 CFAFEVDNSES
+127 CFAFEVDNSEN
-138 GALDFGH
+138 GDLDFGH

-155 LSALATDLG
+155 LSNLATDLG
-164 QSITLVQRNVDD
+164 RSISLVQNDVDD
-176 LVSNI
+176 LASNMN
-181 DQLKEEAS
+181 QLKEEAS
-189 LNNVTCTTL
+189 LNNVTCTML
-198 QANSGTFEEV
+198 QANIGTFEEV

-218 EPKTK
+218 EPKTH
-223 DVYTNIGSID
+223 DVYTNVGSID
-233 HPYGFVGSDV
+233 YPYGFVGSDV

-256 NPTVAV
+256 NPKVAV

-267 DDGRWVDENKSP
+267 DEGRWVDENKSP

-306 NTQGN
+306 NTQGT

-317 LSAYNANKT
+317 LSAHNANNT

-332 PDKVRLEGNTE
+332 PEKVRLEGNTE

-358 GVIGS
+358 GIIGS

-377 KLGGDSYSTDY
+377 KLGDGSYSTDS

-396 RMLPK
+396 KMLPK

-406 LLGEDGHRW
+406 LLGDDEHRW
-415 KSFLSTANVEGIQF
+415 KSFLSTANVESLQF
-429 KTPPAVTEVGGRYIR
+429 KTPPAVTESVGRYIR
-444 YVTFPV
+444 YVAFPV

-460 DDVTV
+460 DDITV

-487 QTTGITYKTKNKFLA
+487 QTTGITYKTKNKFIV

>member
-17 NVLASAWGFD
+17 DVLASAWGFD

-37 ITFTGGGASH
+37 ITFKGGGAST
-47 SPITLSQENPN
+47 SPITLSQESPN
-58 IDVSVMTDGTGRVT
+58 IDVSMMTDGTGRVT

-92 PIRTFTLHCMHNGGN
+92 PIRTFSLHCMHNGGD

-112 CNTIDAINVQNYTTV
+112 CNTIDAINVKNYTTV
-127 CFAFEVDNSES
+127 CFAFEVDNSEN
-138 GALDFGH
+138 GVLDFGH

-155 LSALATDLG
+155 LSNLATDLG
-164 QSITLVQRNVDD
+164 RSISLVQNHVDD

-181 DQLKEEAS
+181 AQLKEEAS

-198 QANSGTFEEV
+198 QASRGAFEEA

-218 EPKTK
+218 EPKTN

-233 HPYGFVGSDV
+233 LPYGFIGSDV

-256 NPTVAV
+256 NPKVAV
-262 KYPIG
+262 KYPVG
-267 DDGRWVDENKSP
+267 DEGRWVDENKSP

-306 NTQGN
+306 STQGT
-311 ESAKLT
+311 EAAKLT
-317 LSAYNANKT
+317 LSAHNAQNT

-377 KLGGDSYSTDY
+377 KLGDGSYSTDS

-401 HSTLS
+401 HSTSS
-406 LLGEDGHRW
+406 LLGEDEHRW
-415 KSFLSTANVEGIQF
+415 KSFLSVANVEGLQF
-429 KTPPAVTEVGGRYIR
+429 KNPPAVTESVGRYIR
-444 YVTFPV
+444 YVAFPV

-465 TNEVDGETLELIIWK
+465 TNEVDGENLELIIWK

-487 QTTGITYKTKNKFLA
+487 QTTGITYKTKNKFIV

-508 GRPFLAICVG
+508 GRPFLALCVG

>member
-17 NVLASAWGFD
+17 DVLASAWGFD

-37 ITFTGGGASH
+37 ITFTGGGASS
-47 SPITLSQENPN
+47 SPIALSQENPN
-58 IDVSVMTDGTGRVT
+58 IDVSMMTDGTGRVT

-92 PIRTFTLHCMHNGGN
+92 PIRTFSLHCMHNGGD

-112 CNTIDAINVQNYTTV
+112 CNTIDAINVKNYTTV
-127 CFAFEVDNSES
+127 CFAFEVDNSEN
-138 GALDFGH
+138 GVLDFGH

-164 QSITLVQRNVDD
+164 QSISLVQNNVYN
-176 LVSNI
+176 LVSDI
-181 DQLKEEAS
+181 DQLKKEAS

-198 QANSGTFEEV
+198 RANIGTFEEV
-208 STSKILADCI
+208 STNKILADCI
-218 EPKTK
+218 EPKTH

-256 NPTVAV
+256 NPKVAV

-306 NTQGN
+306 NTQGT
-311 ESAKLT
+311 EVAKLT
-317 LSAYNANKT
+317 LSAHNAQTT

-332 PDKVRLEGNTE
+332 PEKVRLEGNTE

-350 DTMKVTSS
+350 DTMKATSS

-377 KLGGDSYSTDY
+377 NLGGDSYSTDS

-406 LLGEDGHRW
+406 LLGEDEHRW
-415 KSFLSTANVEGIQF
+415 KSFLSVANVEGLQF
-429 KTPPAVTEVGGRYIR
+429 KTPPAITESVGRYIR
-444 YVTFPV
+444 YVAFPV

-460 DDVTV
+460 DDVMA

-487 QTTGITYKTKNKFLA
+487 QTTGITHKTKNKFIV

>member
-1 MPEYITASISL
+1 M
-12 TSVGK
+12 
-17 NVLASAWGFD
+17 
-27 SVSGRFVFRG
+27 
-37 ITFTGGGASH
+37 
-47 SPITLSQENPN
+47 
-58 IDVSVMTDGTGRVT
+58 
-72 NISTVGNRIRIIVRY
+72 
-87 EPCPE
+87 
-92 PIRTFTLHCMHNGGN
+92 
-107 VVFAV
+107 
-112 CNTIDAINVQNYTTV
+112 
-127 CFAFEVDNSES
+127 
-138 GALDFGH
+138 
-145 GAIYGVTAED
+145 
-155 LSALATDLG
+155 
-164 QSITLVQRNVDD
+164 
-176 LVSNI
+176 
-181 DQLKEEAS
+181 
-189 LNNVTCTTL
+189 L
-198 QANSGTFEEV
+198 QANIGTFEEV
-208 STSKILADCI
+208 STNKIWTDCI
-218 EPKTK
+218 EPKTH

-256 NPTVAV
+256 NPKVTV
-262 KYPIG
+262 KYPVG
-267 DDGRWVDENKSP
+267 DEGRWVDENKSP

-306 NTQGN
+306 NTQGT

-317 LSAYNANKT
+317 LSAHNANNT

-377 KLGGDSYSTDY
+377 KLGDGSYSTDS

-396 RMLPK
+396 KMLPK

-406 LLGEDGHRW
+406 LLGEDEHRW
-415 KSFLSTANVEGIQF
+415 KSFLSTVNVEGLQF
-429 KTPPAVTEVGGRYIR
+429 KTPPAVTESVGRYIR
-444 YVTFPV
+444 YVAFPV

-460 DDVTV
+460 DDVMA
-465 TNEVDGETLELIIWK
+465 TNEVDGETLELILWK

-487 QTTGITYKTKNKFLA
+487 QTPGITHKTKNKFIV

-508 GRPFLAICVG
+508 GRPFLALCVG